1 MKTLFLMPDSWDL
14 ALDASGNIAV
24 ASSTYQQAQDIAS
37 ACRTIKQDMYFNQQ
51 DGIPYLTDI
60 LGKGKYP
67 LALYRKYLQ
76 DAALTVPDVVSAE
89 VELLLTNERI
99 VSGQI
104 KFTNDKN
111 MTGVIGL

>member
-1 MKTLFLMPDSWDL
+1 MKTLFLRPDNWDL
-14 ALDASGNIAV
+14 MLDTDGNIAV

-76 DAALTVPDVVSAE
+76 DAALSVPGVVSAQA
-89 VELLLTNERI
+89 ELSMSDNR
-99 VSGQI
+99 VCW
-104 KFTNDKN
+104 DR
-111 MTGVIGL
+111 

>member
-1 MKTLFLMPDSWDL
+1 MKTLFLRPDSWDL
-14 ALDASGNIAV
+14 MLDTDGNIAV
-24 ASSTYQQAQDIAS
+24 ANSTYQQAQDIAS

-76 DAALTVPDVVSAE
+76 DAALSVPGVVSAQA
-89 VELLLTNERI
+89 ELSMSDNRVVL
-99 VSGQI
+99 GQI
-104 KFTNDKN
+104 KFTNDNNK
-111 MTGVIGL
+111 TGVINL

>member
-1 MKTLFLMPDSWDL
+1 MKTLFLRPDSWDL
-14 ALDASGNIAV
+14 MLDTDGNIAV
-24 ASSTYQQAQDIAS
+24 ANSTYQQAQDIAS

-76 DAALTVPDVVSAE
+76 DAALSVPGVVSAQA
-89 VELLLTNERI
+89 ELSMSDNRVVL
-99 VSGQI
+99 GQI
-104 KFTNDKN
+104 KFTNDN
-111 MTGVIGL
+111 NITGVINL

>member
-1 MKTLFLMPDSWDL
+1 MKTLFLMPNSWDL
-14 ALDASGNIAV
+14 ALDASGNIAI
-24 ASSTYQQAQDIAS
+24 ASSTYQQAQDIAC

>member
-1 MKTLFLMPDSWDL
+1 MKTLFLRPDSWDL
-14 ALDASGNIAV
+14 MLDTDGNIAV
-24 ASSTYQQAQDIAS
+24 ANSTYQQAQDIAS

-76 DAALTVPDVVSAE
+76 DAALSVPGVVSAQA
-89 VELLLTNERI
+89 ELSMSDNR
-99 VSGQI
+99 VCW
-104 KFTNDKN
+104 DR
-111 MTGVIGL
+111 

>member
-1 MKTLFLMPDSWDL
+1 MRTLFLRPDSWDL
-14 ALDASGNIAV
+14 VLDTDGNIAV
-24 ASSTYQQAQDIAS
+24 ANSTYQQAQDIAS

-76 DAALTVPDVVSAE
+76 DAALSVPGVVSAQA
-89 VELLLTNERI
+89 ELSMSDNR
-99 VSGQI
+99 VCW
-104 KFTNDKN
+104 DR
-111 MTGVIGL
+111 

>member
-1 MKTLFLMPDSWDL
+1 MKTLFLRPDSWDL
-14 ALDASGNIAV
+14 MLDTDGNIAV
-24 ASSTYQQAQDIAS
+24 ANSTYQQAQDIAS

-76 DAALTVPDVVSAE
+76 DAALSVPGVVSAQA
-89 VELLLTNERI
+89 ELTMSDNRVVL
-99 VSGQI
+99 GQI
-104 KFTNDKN
+104 KFTNDN
-111 MTGVIGL
+111 NITGVINL